1 MKKSGRYKTAH
12 LVEDQYEPGSRG
24 RVLRNKLGIKSIREM
39 NRVEKDFQ
47 IKAIEK
53 LTDMFVAGHRFK
65 AWDICNIHKV
75 WLGDIYEWAGK
86 YRQVKMSKGDFS
98 FAFPEQIPKLMTEL
112 ENGPLHKYTPCNFK
126 TREEVIKALA
136 IVHAELVII
145 HPFREG
151 NGRLSRMLA
160 TLMVLQAG
168 LPPLNFKTMT
178 GKGKKEYIR
187 AVQAGMTDYRYM
199 EKVFEAVI
207 RVTLRAR

>member
-53 LTDMFVAGHRFK
+53 LTDMFAAGHRFT
-65 AWDICNIHKV
+65 AQDICKIHKV
-75 WLGDIYEWAGK
+75 WLGDIYEWAGE
-86 YRQVKMSKGDFS
+86 YRQVKISKGDFS
-98 FAFPEQIPKLMTEL
+98 FAFPEQISKLMTEL

-126 TREEVIKALA
+126 SREE
-136 IVHAELVII
+136 
-145 HPFREG
+145 
-151 NGRLSRMLA
+151 
-160 TLMVLQAG
+160 
-168 LPPLNFKTMT
+168 
-178 GKGKKEYIR
+178 
-187 AVQAGMTDYRYM
+187 
-199 EKVFEAVI
+199 VI